1 MKNICIQM
9 SRKAWLALT
18 LVLCLSFPALA
29 QKITVKGT
37 VIDELGE
44 PMIGASVIVKGT
56 GIGTSTDID
65 GNYQLE
71 GVASDAIIVFSYIG
85 YTPKE
90 EPVNGRTKIDV
101 TMDPSSTM
109 LQDVVVIGYGSVKK
123 SDATGSVATIKPDEI
138 EAGIA
143 TSAHLTSSH

>member
-1 MKNICIQM
+1 M

-123 SDATGSVATIKPDEI
+123 SDAT
-138 EAGIA
+138 
-143 TSAHLTSSH
+143 